1 MYRPQ
6 AVFRCLRAIHFARG
20 QRKNFWTVNVTE
32 NVTGGMYNIE
42 NWKRRGYVRSQQY
55 DLFRTTVV
63 CVDGYENKVPVG
75 RWYNSQYETGATFH
89 GVMELM
95 LSLESMLE
103 EAKFPQSFSNRRTF
117 GPPGECATET
127 AGEDAV
133 KEGKLATFAL
143 RILFRQNASWQGSV
157 FWYEGK
163 QEESFRSLLEL
174 LVLIDS
180 ALTTAK

>member
-1 MYRPQ
+1 M
-6 AVFRCLRAIHFARG
+6 
-20 QRKNFWTVNVTE
+20 
-32 NVTGGMYNIE
+32 
-42 NWKRRGYVRSQQY
+42 RSQQY

-75 RWYNSQYETGATFH
+75 RWYNSQYETGAAFH

-174 LVLIDS
+174 LVLMDS
-180 ALTTAK
+180 ALTTAKQKSFKNKSQN

>member
-1 MYRPQ
+1 M
-6 AVFRCLRAIHFARG
+6 
-20 QRKNFWTVNVTE
+20 
-32 NVTGGMYNIE
+32 
-42 NWKRRGYVRSQQY
+42 RSQQY

-103 EAKFPQSFSNRRTF
+103 EVKFPQSFSNRRTF
-117 GPPGECATET
+117 RPAGDST
-127 AGEDAV
+127 AKSAAADAV
-133 KEGKLATFAL
+133 KEGKKATFAL

-174 LVLIDS
+174 LVLMDS